1 MVMLWELQGLPY
13 LHPLLSGFYMYRA
26 AIACILGC
34 LLASNNVFSQ
44 VGGQEG
50 QYRFV
55 SLHFNTGGLFY
66 SGTEDNNG
74 FKDDY
79 QAFELK
85 LGWQSKRS
93 QEWAGPLNY
102 PSYGVGL
109 YYGLVGDA
117 QVFGHPHAVF
127 GFMAV
132 PLTQERRLTFQVEPA
147 AGIGFNLKPYDSL
160 SNPDLSTL
168 GGRFSFYFALQAEA
182 RYRVSRTIDLQGGM
196 NFHHMSNGRVL
207 HPNLGINLLG
217 MRLGATWHF
226 RRLPKEAIPE
236 QPLQVRPTNGHR
248 TKPRPN
254 HERSVA
260 LYQAFGVAQNKVDI
274 GTRMQYLTSTTL
286 LEYQRA
292 LNSMHSVS
300 AGAEVFLD
308 YSARDTAEYDIPPG
322 SPVFFPAVHAGYG
335 LSFWRLAIRIQAG
348 TYLTAWGREQK
359 GTFFLRPNLRYD
371 ISPRLFGQVGL
382 KTITTTADWIEFGIG
397 YKFYRSTTGNE

>member
-1 MVMLWELQGLPY
+1 
-13 LHPLLSGFYMYRA
+13 MYRA
-26 AIACILGC
+26 LIVRILGC
-34 LLASNNVFSQ
+34 LLASNTVFSQ
-44 VGGQEG
+44 SGGLEG
-50 QYRFV
+50 QYQFI

-74 FKDDY
+74 FKDHY

-93 QEWAGPLNY
+93 QEWAGPLNH

-117 QVFGHPHAVF
+117 TVFGHPYAVF

-132 PLTQERRLTFQVEPA
+132 PLTRERRLTFQVEPA

-182 RYRVSRTIDLQGGM
+182 RYRLSRTLDLQGGM
-196 NFHHMSNGRVL
+196 NFNHMSNGRVL
-207 HPNLGINLLG
+207 HPNLGINMMGL
-217 MRLGATWHF
+217 RLGAAWHF
-226 RRLPKEAIPE
+226 RRLPKQAIPE
-236 QPLQVRPTNGHR
+236 HPLQVRPTNGRR
-248 TKPRPN
+248 TKPRPIR
-254 HERSVA
+254 ERSVA
-260 LYQAFGVAQNKVDI
+260 LYQAFGVVQNKVDI
-274 GTRMQYLTSTTL
+274 GTRKQYLTSTTL
-286 LEYQRA
+286 VEYQHGF
-292 LNSMHSVS
+292 NSMHSMS
-300 AGAEVFLD
+300 AGAEAFLD

-322 SPVFFPAVHAGYG
+322 NTVFFPAVHVGYG

-348 TYLTAWGREQK
+348 TYLTASQRDQK
-359 GTFFLRPNLRYD
+359 GGFFFRPNLRYH
-371 ISPRLFGQVGL
+371 ISPRLFAQVGL

-397 YKFYRSTTGNE
+397 YKFYRVTNGNE